1 MTDEMKPPARAPLP
15 DFRTKADV
23 VYQHL
28 REQILEGRLT
38 PGEKITLAALAAEF
52 RTSQMPVREAVRRL
66 DHEGLIEIT
75 PHTGMSVASLST
87 KETLE
92 IFAIRPVLEGLAAAM
107 AAESGDAALADRL
120 DAINE
125 EIAAAIARAD
135 FGHIADAN
143 WRFHQE
149 ILAAAAN
156 DYLARLL
163 TELWTRSFRFRI
175 GFKLI
180 PGRAQKAYG
189 EHAAI
194 AAAIRRRDAR
204 EAEAAARRH
213 IEQAGSDLKRM
224 MQKENWQ
231 SV

>member
-1 MTDEMKPPARAPLP
+1 MRPAGTAPTAA

-28 REQILEGRLT
+28 REQILDGHLA
-38 PGEKITLAALAAEF
+38 PGARITLAGLAAEF
-52 RTSQMPVREAVRRL
+52 HTSQMPVREAVRRL

-75 PHTGMSVASLST
+75 PHTGMSVAALST

-92 IFAIRPVLEGLAAAM
+92 IFAIRPVLEGLAASM
-107 AAESGDAALADRL
+107 AAKNGGGALASRL
-120 DAINE
+120 DAINA
-125 EIAAAIARAD
+125 EIAAAVQVAD
-135 FGHIADAN
+135 FARIADAN

-149 ILAAAAN
+149 ILLAADN
-156 DYLARLL
+156 EYLARLL

-180 PGRAQKAYG
+180 PGRAQSAVG

-194 AAAIRRRDAR
+194 SEAIRRSDAKS
-204 EAEAAARRH
+204 AEVAARRH
-213 IEQAGSDLKRM
+213 IERAGSDLQRI
-224 MQKENWQ
+224 MQQENWR
-231 SV
+231 SE

>member
-1 MTDEMKPPARAPLP
+1 MTDEMRPPAQATPV

-23 VYQHL
+23 VYQHM
-28 REQILEGRLT
+28 REQILDGRLA
-38 PGEKITLAALAAEF
+38 PGTKVTLAGLAADF

-66 DHEGLIEIT
+66 AHDGLIAIT
-75 PHTGMSVASLST
+75 PHTGMSVAALST

-92 IFAIRPVLEGLAAAM
+92 IFAIRPVLEGLAASI
-107 AAESGDAALADRL
+107 AATRGGASLANRL
-120 DAINE
+120 EAIND
-125 EIAAAIARAD
+125 EISAAIVRSD

-149 ILAAAAN
+149 ILVAADN

-180 PGRAQKAYG
+180 PGRAQSAVG

-194 AAAIRRRDAR
+194 FEAIRRSDASA
-204 EAEAAARRH
+204 AEQAARVH
-213 IEQAGSDLKRM
+213 IERAGADLQRLM
-224 MQKENWQ
+224 RQENWE
-231 SV
+231 S